1 MKNTPYAYLIC
12 AVALAGLPLV
22 SAAASGTTTEEIPA
36 SVLKKYDVNHDGVL
50 ADAER
55 AAWQADKEKEK
66 AAREARRA
74 EDLTRYDLDKNGKL
88 DRDERAARKADVDK
102 ARAEKKAAAG
112 ARKAER
118 AAAAEAKKLARYD
131 KNKNGVLDE
140 DELAAM
146 KADKEKRQTAAAK
159 RKATAATAQP
169 AATAE
174 PAAEAAADDGQEP
187 DHEQQ

>member
-1 MKNTPYAYLIC
+1 MMACWRTP
-12 AVALAGLPLV
+12 
-22 SAAASGTTTEEIPA
+22 SAPPGRPT
-36 SVLKKYDVNHDGVL
+36 KK
-50 ADAER
+50 
-55 AAWQADKEKEK
+55 
-66 AAREARRA
+66 RR
-74 EDLTRYDLDKNGKL
+74 RPPGKP
-88 DRDERAARKADVDK
+88 
-102 ARAEKKAAAG
+102 
-112 ARKAER
+112 
-118 AAAAEAKKLARYD
+118 AEAKKLARYD

-187 DHEQQ
+187 DHDQQ